1 MTVNFKFDYVLTLH
15 DRNVYVNAIEQDG
28 VDEEVAYKR
37 SKVKVNKRD
46 IKDITKSSD
55 GSAVIMFKSKFASLL
70 KTVEEY
76 DDVFEV
82 MRKADL
88 AVDIM
93 HQEKI
98 YIFDEFEVDEEELSI
113 CESWCNIRDEE
124 RELFNN
130 IS

>member
-1 MTVNFKFDYVLTLH
+1 MEVNFKFDYVLTLH
-15 DRNVYVNAIEQDG
+15 DRNVYKNNIEQDG
-28 VDEEVAYKR
+28 VDEEISYKL

-55 GSAVIMFKSKFASLL
+55 GSAVIMFKNKFAALL
-70 KTVEEY
+70 KTLEEY
-76 DDVFEV
+76 DDIIEV

-98 YIFDEFEVDEEELSI
+98 YIFDDFNVEDEELNI
-113 CESWCNIRDEE
+113 CESWSEIRNDKKDILNIK
-124 RELFNN
+124 
-130 IS
+130 

>member
-15 DRNVYVNAIEQDG
+15 DRNVYKNNIEQDG
-28 VDEEVAYKR
+28 VDEEVSYKL

-46 IKDITKSSD
+46 IKYITKSSD
-55 GSAVIMFKSKFASLL
+55 GSALIMFKNKFAALL
-70 KTVEEY
+70 KTLEEY
-76 DDVFEV
+76 DDIIEV
-82 MRKADL
+82 IRKADL

-113 CESWCNIRDEE
+113 CESWCNMRDEE
-124 RELFNN
+124 KEQLN
-130 IS
+130 ID

>member
-98 YIFDEFEVDEEELSI
+98 YIFDEFEVDEDELSV
-113 CESWCNIRDEE
+113 CESWCNMRDEE
-124 RELFNN
+124 REQLNMD
-130 IS
+130 